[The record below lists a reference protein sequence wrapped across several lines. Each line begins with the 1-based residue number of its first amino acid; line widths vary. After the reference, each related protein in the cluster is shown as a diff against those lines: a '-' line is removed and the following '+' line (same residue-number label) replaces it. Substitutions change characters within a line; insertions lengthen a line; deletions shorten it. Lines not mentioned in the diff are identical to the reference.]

1 MRSNKLN
8 FKRTLILVL
17 ALLLQIYSGPSFA
30 ASSGA
35 RSAGFDGVSQ
45 PRAKWCVM
53 VFMNADN
60 DLDRAGIKDICEME
74 RAGVSNDV
82 NILVQID
89 RAREK
94 TARRYLVSR
103 RAADAPKDDWGLV
116 STKIEDLGEVD
127 MGDHTQIINFSNW
140 CVNNYPAEKYALI
153 IWNHGAG
160 WRTADNCRRGISYD
174 EQSGK
179 IITAADLG
187 LALEAVH
194 GLIGKPVDMF
204 GMDACLMQM
213 IEVAYEL
220 RENASYIVASEETE
234 PGDGWPYDPIFSSLL
249 KNPEIT
255 APELSKL
262 IAGAYSQSY
271 MSNKKGTTMS
281 VVDTSYLPAL
291 AAAVDEFSKALLAAL
306 TGDERLRKV
315 KICVASAEKFEVS
328 AYIDL
333 GDFIKLIIESI
344 DAAEVKEAGEKVLMA
359 LSKTIIMNSLSGTA
373 ARKAT
378 GLAIY
383 FPRSTFNQKY
393 STLNFSSFAWDEM
406 VNFVISPKL

>member
-1 MRSNKLN
+1 MRLNKIN

-17 ALLLQIYSGPSFA
+17 ALLLQISTGTAFA
-30 ASSGA
+30 AM
-35 RSAGFDGVSQ
+35 SAASPGGDADSL
-45 PRAKWCVM
+45 PKAKWCVM

-94 TARRYLVSR
+94 TARRYLVTR
-103 RAADAPKDDWGLV
+103 RAADASKDDWGLV

-127 MGDHTQIINFSNW
+127 MGDHVQIINFSKW
-140 CVNNYPAEKYALI
+140 CADNYPAEKYALI

-160 WRTADNCRRGISYD
+160 WRTADNSARGISYD

-179 IITAADLG
+179 IITAAELG

-220 RENASYIVASEETE
+220 RENASFIVASEETE
-234 PGDGWPYDPIFSSLL
+234 PGDGWPYDPIFTALL
-249 KNPEIT
+249 KNPQIT
-255 APELSKL
+255 GPELSKL

-271 MSNKKGTTMS
+271 LSNKKGTTMS

-291 AAAVDEFSKALLAAL
+291 ADAVDDFSKTLLAAL
-306 TGDERLRKV
+306 TSDERLREV
-315 KICVASAEKFEVS
+315 KICVASAEKFEIS

-344 DAAEVKEAGEKVLMA
+344 GDAEVKEAGEKVLMA
-359 LSKTIIMNSLSGTA
+359 LSKAIMINSLTGTTA
-373 ARKAT
+373 KNAT

-393 STLNFSSFAWDEM
+393 STLKFSAFAWDEM
-406 VNFVISPKL
+406 VNFVIGPKF